1 MFQSQLQ
8 IPMPRAFALALVLV
22 ACGAST
28 PEAAPPSSKSS
39 LLGQAAPS
47 FKRDALDGS
56 KVDVGSANGKVT
68 VVKFIAQYCGPC
80 KKTLPAVEKLHEEH
94 PEIAI
99 VGVAEDEHES
109 DARDLSA
116 SMHLTFPVVFDKEQ
130 VLAARW
136 RVHDLPVT
144 YVLDGKGNVAW
155 VGGPEKSESDLVAAI
170 RATKP

>member
-1 MFQSQLQ
+1 MRK
-8 IPMPRAFALALVLV
+8 IALVIALTLA
-22 ACGAST
+22 ACGGSQ
-28 PEAAPPSSKSS
+28 PEAAPPSSQSS

-56 KVDVGSANGKVT
+56 KVEVGSASGKVV
-68 VVKFIAQYCGPC
+68 VVKFVAKYCGPC

-109 DARDLSA
+109 EAKSLVTEMS
-116 SMHLTFPVVFDKEQ
+116 LTFPVVHDREQ
-130 VLAARW
+130 VIAARW
-136 RVHDLPVT
+136 RVRDLPVT
-144 YVLDGKGNVAW
+144 FVLDGKGNVAW
-155 VGGPEKSESDLVAAI
+155 VGGPEKTESDLVAAI